1 MGKSTI
7 SILDKELLYR
17 DKRIRFTPLKDGGI
31 EDDSRSF
38 TVNGDDDS
46 LKIWHFEDD
55 CIAFFGHDGSTI
67 RFDPKN
73 YRAAMIPTPVRF
85 DETDHNTGVV
95 GLTVRSY
102 DIVDDDGELA
112 STETVEILDY
122 TLVDDND
129 YDEDASK
136 HSGELVLEIDG
147 EPHLVGED
155 GTSDRELLTLAGY
168 QLVGRSGDREDTMLS
183 PMDKY
188 LLQMDRYYPRIE

>member
-1 MGKSTI
+1 MRKSTI

-17 DKRIRFTPLKDGGI
+17 DKRIRFTPLKDDGT
-31 EDDSRSF
+31 EDYDRPF

-46 LKIWHFEDD
+46 LKILHFEDD
-55 CIAFFGHDGSTI
+55 CIAFMGHDGSTI
-67 RFDPKN
+67 RFDPSN

-102 DIVDDDGELA
+102 DIVDDDGEPA

-122 TLVDDND
+122 TFA
-129 YDEDASK
+129 DEASEY
-136 HSGELVLEIDG
+136 SGELVLEING
-147 EPHLVGED
+147 EPRLVGED
-155 GTSDRELLTLAGY
+155 GTSDRELLNLAGY
-168 QLVGRSGDREDTMLS
+168 QLIGRSGDREDTMLS

>member
-1 MGKSTI
+1 MRKSTI

-17 DKRIRFTPLKDGGI
+17 DKRIKFTPLRDDGT
-31 EDDSRSF
+31 EDDDRSF

-46 LKIWHFEDD
+46 LKILHFEND

-112 STETVEILDY
+112 STEAIEILDY
-122 TLVDDND
+122 TFA
-129 YDEDASK
+129 DEVSEY
-136 HSGELVLEIDG
+136 SGELVLEIDG
-147 EPHLVGED
+147 EPRLVGED

>member
-1 MGKSTI
+1 MRKSTI

-17 DKRIRFTPLKDGGI
+17 DKRIRFTPLKDDGT
-31 EDDSRSF
+31 EDYDRSF

-46 LKIWHFEDD
+46 LKILHFEDD
-55 CIAFFGHDGSTI
+55 CIAFMGHDGSTI
-67 RFDPKN
+67 RFDPSN

-102 DIVDDDGELA
+102 DIVDDDGEPA

-122 TLVDDND
+122 TFA
-129 YDEDASK
+129 DEASEY
-136 HSGELVLEIDG
+136 SGELVLEING
-147 EPHLVGED
+147 EPRLVGED

-168 QLVGRSGDREDTMLS
+168 QLIGRSGDREDTMLS

>member
-1 MGKSTI
+1 MRKSTI

-17 DKRIRFTPLKDGGI
+17 DKRIRFTPLRDDGT
-31 EDDSRSF
+31 EDDDRSF

-46 LKIWHFEDD
+46 LKILHFEND

-73 YRAAMIPTPVRF
+73 YRAAMIPTPVRL

-112 STETVEILDY
+112 STEAIEILDY
-122 TLVDDND
+122 TFA
-129 YDEDASK
+129 DEVSEY
-136 HSGELVLEIDG
+136 SGELVLEIDG
-147 EPHLVGED
+147 EPRLVGED

>member
-1 MGKSTI
+1 MRKSTI

-17 DKRIRFTPLKDGGI
+17 DKRIRFTPLKDDGT
-31 EDDSRSF
+31 ENDDRSF

-67 RFDPKN
+67 RFDPSN
-73 YRAAMIPTPVRF
+73 YRAAMIPTLVRF
-85 DETDHNTGVV
+85 DETDHNTGEV

-102 DIVDDDGELA
+102 DIVDDDGEPA

-122 TLVDDND
+122 TFA
-129 YDEDASK
+129 DEASEYN
-136 HSGELVLEIDG
+136 GELVLEIDG
-147 EPHLVGED
+147 EPRLVGED

-168 QLVGRSGDREDTMLS
+168 QLVGRSGDREDAMLS

-188 LLQMDRYYPRIE
+188 LLQMDRYYPNIE